1 MPKESVLSGKGS
13 IVKSKKPLQKGLFAP
28 IHHCFQHKLIQYK
41 ILGSLGGANND
52 DATDA
57 DADDGVE
64 SRGLGSRSADNP
76 PEAKAT
82 VDTNHDSDLDRFG
95 SSRNLLETGKE
106 KGDSQNGSKD
116 RVKQKG
122 MDSKG
127 THQPS
132 CLPLPCFRRQT
143 RRKRYHSPSS
153 DESSEDSRRWQYSA
167 LSFVLLHFF
176 FLLLTIDFALAGS
189 LIQGIGHRHHIQEGP
204 KKGKFSILL
213 EEFRGH

>member
-1 MPKESVLSGKGS
+1 
-13 IVKSKKPLQKGLFAP
+13 
-28 IHHCFQHKLIQYK
+28 
-41 ILGSLGGANND
+41 
-52 DATDA
+52 
-57 DADDGVE
+57 
-64 SRGLGSRSADNP
+64 
-76 PEAKAT
+76 
-82 VDTNHDSDLDRFG
+82 
-95 SSRNLLETGKE
+95 
-106 KGDSQNGSKD
+106 
-116 RVKQKG
+116 

-204 KKGKFSILL
+204 KKGSLIQGIGHRHHIQEGPKKGKFSILL